1 MIDNLASYF
10 LPEQEFYL
18 DKISYNRIEKKND
31 AGEYSLNCLDNI
43 EVEVGEDAVRVTVRR
58 SLKFEP
64 EAVFELS
71 VSFGAIL
78 QFMQDKK
85 GEYDWSKI
93 DLAEEFRENGQFVLG
108 NLLNRISLLIAEIT
122 ASFGQ
127 MPFVLAPMIAKKET

>member
-1 MIDNLASYF
+1 MIDNFASYF

-18 DKISYNRIEKKND
+18 DKISYNRIEKKNG